1 MNATKITITRA
12 NLNIEN
18 EELKNLK
25 SNLLANYKPFSSNS
39 THNLKCNSKQVILQ
53 WNQHNA

>member
-18 EELKNLK
+18 KELKNLK

-53 WNQHNA
+53 

>member
-25 SNLLANYKPFSSNS
+25 SNILANYKPFF
-39 THNLKCNSKQVILQ
+39 I
-53 WNQHNA
+53 